1 MLYYNTG
8 MPDLPMPEYGRNIQ
22 QMVDYCVSIPDREE
36 RTHCAHSIVAVM
48 ANMFP
53 ENRDIQKFWDHV
65 NVMSGF
71 KLDIDFPVE
80 VIGEEGMHPKVS
92 KIPYTLSRFRYRHYG
107 KIIEAM
113 IDKVAAMEDGEEKDD
128 LISMIA
134 HHMKKLMMVH
144 NKEGMTD
151 AKILRDLYVYSGGR
165 IDLNPETYVLREFKE
180 IKEPAPQKKKKKK

>member
-1 MLYYNTG
+1 
-8 MPDLPMPEYGRNIQ
+8 
-22 QMVDYCVSIPDREE
+22 
-36 RTHCAHSIVAVM
+36 
-48 ANMFP
+48 
-53 ENRDIQKFWDHV
+53 
-65 NVMSGF
+65 
-71 KLDIDFPVE
+71 
-80 VIGEEGMHPKVS
+80 
-92 KIPYTLSRFRYRHYG
+92 
-107 KIIEAM
+107 M